1 MCKLA
6 ISGRKQIAIK
16 YSRLNIGMSREK
28 KNPLKRNQALN
39 DATSGQMGEEP
50 RSVPVNEP
58 SEENK
63 SSRQKVARK
72 LSRDI

>member
-1 MCKLA
+1 
-6 ISGRKQIAIK
+6 
-16 YSRLNIGMSREK
+16 
-28 KNPLKRNQALN
+28 
-39 DATSGQMGEEP
+39 MGEEP